1 MQRGKLRLE
10 ILLQIS
16 FRVRCDFAL
25 CEVET
30 KSSQRCDDDHYGGEQ
45 PGSKACYTF
54 VSGLTR
60 RSHGK
65 STCSVWPF
73 VSSTGFSRVVLLS
86 IQALSVLRPAGCPFN
101 RRCPCVCVITTYC

>member
-16 FRVRCDFAL
+16 FRVGCDFAL

-54 VSGLTR
+54 VSGLNR

-73 VSSTGFSRVVLLS
+73 FSSTCFSGVVLLS
-86 IQALSVLRPAGCPFN
+86 IHSLSVFRPDAIP
-101 RRCPCVCVITTYC
+101 